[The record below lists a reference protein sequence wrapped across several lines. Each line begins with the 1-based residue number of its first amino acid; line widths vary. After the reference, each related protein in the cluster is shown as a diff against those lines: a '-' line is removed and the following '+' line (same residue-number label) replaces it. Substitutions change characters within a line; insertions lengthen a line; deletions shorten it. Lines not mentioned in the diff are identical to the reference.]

1 MSHILYLNSA
11 GPDPLAT
18 MAVVRSL
25 YHLSLGESRRLI
37 ADCPVSLPATPAGLS
52 EEDVKQRFA
61 VAGAE
66 VGDSPVAAKPASE
79 PEPESES
86 ESAPAPAPATEWMA
100 ATTSVAEE
108 PAEPAKVGGFD
119 LSGFESLY
127 DQPAAPASR
136 LHIAWRSCGE
146 YKLRVTKIIS
156 AITGLRLAPAKEWA
170 DSCHRSHEMDAG
182 QAEQLKA
189 ELAEL
194 GIKAVTGLTSFVLDT
209 PPEPVTT
216 QAAGAGGSAVAE
228 NTVYAAFRKVGL
240 VKLQL
245 VKIVKEATGW
255 GLKEAKEWVDED
267 QGLRRITASQ
277 AEAIRREAAGI
288 GAELVVADK
297 PFTLAAPSDEAR
309 ICITGFNSRSTALF
323 VIKMRMGYNSAQ
335 AKDVLDHLPADLPAM
350 PRDQAEHLGKEFLA
364 QGISCE
370 IHDSF

>member
-11 GPDPLAT
+11 GPDALAT
-18 MAVVRSL
+18 MAVIRSL
-25 YHLSLGESRRLI
+25 YHLSLGESRRMI

-66 VGDSPVAAKPASE
+66 VGDSPATAKPAPE
-79 PEPESES
+79 PEPE
-86 ESAPAPAPATEWMA
+86 PATAPVSEWQTETSPA
-100 ATTSVAEE
+100 AASIDDVLSA
-108 PAEPAKVGGFD
+108 GGFD
-119 LSGFESLY
+119 LSGFEHLFN
-127 DQPAAPASR
+127 QPAAPASR

-156 AITGLRLAPAKEWA
+156 AVTGLRLAPAKDWA
-170 DSCHRSHEMDAG
+170 DTCHRSHEIDAA

-209 PPEPVTT
+209 PPEPATT
-216 QAAGAGGSAVAE
+216 QPGGAGGDVVAE
-228 NTVYAAFRKVGL
+228 NTVYAAFRKIGL
-240 VKLQL
+240 EKLQL

-267 QGLRRITASQ
+267 GGLRRITDSQ

-297 PFTLAAPSDEAR
+297 PFTLAAPSGEVR
-309 ICITGFNSRSTALF
+309 IRITGFGSRSNALF

-335 AKDVLDHLPADLPAM
+335 AKDLLDHLPADLPAM
-350 PRDQAEHLGKEFLA
+350 PRDKAEHLGKEFLA

>member
-11 GPDPLAT
+11 GPDALAT
-18 MAVVRSL
+18 MAVIRSL
-25 YHLSLGESRRLI
+25 YHLSLGESRRMI

-66 VGDSPVAAKPASE
+66 VGESPAAAKPAPE
-79 PEPESES
+79 PEPE
-86 ESAPAPAPATEWMA
+86 PATAPVSEWQTETSPA
-100 ATTSVAEE
+100 AASIDDVLSA
-108 PAEPAKVGGFD
+108 GGFD
-119 LSGFESLY
+119 LSGFEHLFN
-127 DQPAAPASR
+127 QPAAPASR

-156 AITGLRLAPAKEWA
+156 AVTGLRLAPAKDWA
-170 DSCHRSHEMDAG
+170 DTCHRSHEIDAA

-209 PPEPVTT
+209 PPEPATT
-216 QAAGAGGSAVAE
+216 HPGGAGGDVVAE
-228 NTVYAAFRKVGL
+228 NTVYAAFRKIGL
-240 VKLQL
+240 EKLQL

-267 QGLRRITASQ
+267 GGLRRITESQ

-297 PFTLAAPSDEAR
+297 PFTLAAPSGEVR
-309 ICITGFNSRSTALF
+309 IRITGFGSRSNALF
-323 VIKMRMGYNSAQ
+323 VIKMRLGYNSAQ
-335 AKDVLDHLPADLPAM
+335 AKAVLDNLPADLPAM
-350 PRDQAEHLGKEFLA
+350 PRDKAETLVREFLA
-364 QGISCE
+364 QGINCE
-370 IHDSF
+370 IHDA

>member
-11 GPDPLAT
+11 GPDALAT
-18 MAVVRSL
+18 MAVIRSL
-25 YHLSLGESRRLI
+25 YHLSLGESRRMI

-66 VGDSPVAAKPASE
+66 VGESPAAAKPVPE
-79 PEPESES
+79 PEPE
-86 ESAPAPAPATEWMA
+86 PATAPVSEWQTETSPA
-100 ATTSVAEE
+100 AASIDDVLSA
-108 PAEPAKVGGFD
+108 GGFD
-119 LSGFESLY
+119 LSGFEHLFN
-127 DQPAAPASR
+127 QPAAPASR

-156 AITGLRLAPAKEWA
+156 AVTGLRLAPAKDWA
-170 DSCHRSHEMDAG
+170 DTCHRSHEIDAA

-209 PPEPVTT
+209 PPEPATT
-216 QAAGAGGSAVAE
+216 QPGGAGGDVVAE

-240 VKLQL
+240 AKLQL

-267 QGLRRITASQ
+267 GGLRRITDSQ

-297 PFTLAAPSDEAR
+297 PFTLAAPSGEVR
-309 ICITGFNSRSTALF
+309 IRITGFGSRSNALF
-323 VIKMRMGYNSAQ
+323 VIKMRLGYNSAQ
-335 AKDVLDHLPADLPAM
+335 AKDLLDHLPADLPAM
-350 PRDQAEHLGKEFLA
+350 PRDKAEHLGKEFLA

-370 IHDSF
+370 IHDS

>member
-11 GPDPLAT
+11 GPDALAT
-18 MAVVRSL
+18 MAVIRSL
-25 YHLSLGESRRLI
+25 YHLSLGESRRMI

-66 VGDSPVAAKPASE
+66 VGESPAAAKPAPE
-79 PEPESES
+79 PEPE
-86 ESAPAPAPATEWMA
+86 PATAPVSEWQTETSPA
-100 ATTSVAEE
+100 AASIDDVLSA
-108 PAEPAKVGGFD
+108 GGFD
-119 LSGFESLY
+119 LSGFEHLFN
-127 DQPAAPASR
+127 QPAAPASR

-156 AITGLRLAPAKEWA
+156 AVTGLRLAPAKDWA
-170 DSCHRSHEMDAG
+170 DTCHRSHEIDAA

-209 PPEPVTT
+209 PPEPATT
-216 QAAGAGGSAVAE
+216 HPGGAGGDVVAE
-228 NTVYAAFRKVGL
+228 NTVYAAFRKIGL
-240 VKLQL
+240 EKLQL

-267 QGLRRITASQ
+267 GGLRRITESQ

-297 PFTLAAPSDEAR
+297 PFTLAAPSGEVR
-309 ICITGFNSRSTALF
+309 IRITGFGSRSNALF

-335 AKDVLDHLPADLPAM
+335 AKDLLDHLPADLPAM
-350 PRDQAEHLGKEFLA
+350 PRDKAEHLGKESLA

-370 IHDSF
+370 IHDA

>member
-11 GPDPLAT
+11 GPDALAT
-18 MAVVRSL
+18 MAVIRSL
-25 YHLSLGESRRLI
+25 YHLSLGESRRMI

-66 VGDSPVAAKPASE
+66 VGDSPATAKPAPE
-79 PEPESES
+79 PEPE
-86 ESAPAPAPATEWMA
+86 PATAPVSEWQTETSPA
-100 ATTSVAEE
+100 AASIDDVLSA
-108 PAEPAKVGGFD
+108 GGFD
-119 LSGFESLY
+119 LSGFEHLFN
-127 DQPAAPASR
+127 QPAAPASR

-156 AITGLRLAPAKEWA
+156 AVTGLRLAPAKDWA
-170 DSCHRSHEMDAG
+170 DTCHRSHEIDAA

-209 PPEPVTT
+209 PPEPATT
-216 QAAGAGGSAVAE
+216 QPGGAGGDVVAE
-228 NTVYAAFRKVGL
+228 NTVYAAFRKIGL
-240 VKLQL
+240 EKLQL

-255 GLKEAKEWVDED
+255 GLKEAKEWVDEAG
-267 QGLRRITASQ
+267 GLRRITDSQ
-277 AEAIRREAAGI
+277 AEAIRREAVGI

-297 PFTLAAPSDEAR
+297 PFTLAAPSGEVR
-309 ICITGFNSRSTALF
+309 IRITGFGSRSTALF
-323 VIKMRMGYNSAQ
+323 VIKMRLGYNSAQ
-335 AKDVLDHLPADLPAM
+335 AKDLLDHLPADLPAM
-350 PRDQAEHLGKEFLA
+350 PRDKAEHLGKEFLA

-370 IHDSF
+370 IHDA

>member
-11 GPDPLAT
+11 GPDALAT
-18 MAVVRSL
+18 MAVIRSL
-25 YHLSLGESRRLI
+25 YHLSLGESRRMI

-66 VGDSPVAAKPASE
+66 VGDSPVPAKPAPE
-79 PEPESES
+79 PEPE
-86 ESAPAPAPATEWMA
+86 PATAPVSEWQTETSPA
-100 ATTSVAEE
+100 AASIDDVLSA
-108 PAEPAKVGGFD
+108 GGFD
-119 LSGFESLY
+119 LSGFEHLFN
-127 DQPAAPASR
+127 QPAAPASR

-156 AITGLRLAPAKEWA
+156 AVTGLRLAPAKDWA
-170 DSCHRSHEMDAG
+170 DTCHRSHEIDAA

-209 PPEPVTT
+209 PPEPATT
-216 QAAGAGGSAVAE
+216 QPGGAGGDVVAE
-228 NTVYAAFRKVGL
+228 NTVYAAFRKIGL
-240 VKLQL
+240 EKLQL

-267 QGLRRITASQ
+267 GGLRRIAESQ

-297 PFTLAAPSDEAR
+297 PFTLAAPSGEVR
-309 ICITGFNSRSTALF
+309 IRITGFGSRSNALF

-335 AKDVLDHLPADLPAM
+335 AKDLLDHLPADLPAM
-350 PRDQAEHLGKEFLA
+350 PRDKAEHLGKEFLA

-370 IHDSF
+370 IHDS

>member
-11 GPDPLAT
+11 GPDALAT
-18 MAVVRSL
+18 MAVIRSL
-25 YHLSLGESRRLI
+25 YHLSLGESRRMI

-66 VGDSPVAAKPASE
+66 VGDSPVTAKPAPE
-79 PEPESES
+79 PEPE
-86 ESAPAPAPATEWMA
+86 PATAPVSEWQTETSPA
-100 ATTSVAEE
+100 AASIDDVLSA
-108 PAEPAKVGGFD
+108 GGFD
-119 LSGFESLY
+119 LSGFEHLFN
-127 DQPAAPASR
+127 QPAAPASR

-156 AITGLRLAPAKEWA
+156 AVTGLRLAPAKDWA
-170 DSCHRSHEMDAG
+170 DTCHRSHEIDAA

-209 PPEPVTT
+209 PPEPATT
-216 QAAGAGGSAVAE
+216 QPGGSGGDVVAE

-240 VKLQL
+240 SKLQL

-267 QGLRRITASQ
+267 RGMRRITESQ

-297 PFTLAAPSDEAR
+297 PFTLAAPSGEVR
-309 ICITGFNSRSTALF
+309 IRITGFGSRSTALF
-323 VIKMRMGYNSAQ
+323 VIKMRLGYNSAQ

-350 PRDQAEHLGKEFLA
+350 PRDKAEHLGKEFLA

>member
-11 GPDPLAT
+11 GPDALAT
-18 MAVVRSL
+18 MAVIRSL
-25 YHLSLGESRRLI
+25 YHLSLGESRRMI

-52 EEDVKQRFA
+52 EEDVKHRFA

-66 VGDSPVAAKPASE
+66 VGESPAAAKPAPE
-79 PEPESES
+79 PEPE
-86 ESAPAPAPATEWMA
+86 PATAPVSEWQTETSPA
-100 ATTSVAEE
+100 AASIDDVLSA
-108 PAEPAKVGGFD
+108 GGFD
-119 LSGFESLY
+119 LSGFEHLFN
-127 DQPAAPASR
+127 QPAAPASR

-156 AITGLRLAPAKEWA
+156 AVTGLRLAPAKDWA
-170 DSCHRSHEMDAG
+170 DTCHRSHEIDAA

-209 PPEPVTT
+209 PPEPATT
-216 QAAGAGGSAVAE
+216 QPGGAGGDVVAE
-228 NTVYAAFRKVGL
+228 NTVYAAFRKIGL
-240 VKLQL
+240 EKLQL

-267 QGLRRITASQ
+267 GGLRRITESQ

-297 PFTLAAPSDEAR
+297 PFTLAAPSGEVR
-309 ICITGFNSRSTALF
+309 IRITGFGSRSNALF

-335 AKDVLDHLPADLPAM
+335 AKDLLDHLPADLPAM
-350 PRDQAEHLGKEFLA
+350 PRDKAEHLGKEFLA

-370 IHDSF
+370 IHDS

>member
-11 GPDPLAT
+11 GPDALAT
-18 MAVVRSL
+18 MAVIRSL
-25 YHLSLGESRRLI
+25 YHLSLGESRRMI

-66 VGDSPVAAKPASE
+66 VGESPAAAKPAPE
-79 PEPESES
+79 PEPE
-86 ESAPAPAPATEWMA
+86 PATAPVSEWQTETSPA
-100 ATTSVAEE
+100 AASIDDVLSA
-108 PAEPAKVGGFD
+108 GGFD
-119 LSGFESLY
+119 LSGFEHLFN
-127 DQPAAPASR
+127 QPAAPASR

-156 AITGLRLAPAKEWA
+156 AVTGLRLAPAKDWA
-170 DSCHRSHEMDAG
+170 DTCHRSHEIDAA

-209 PPEPVTT
+209 PPEPATT
-216 QAAGAGGSAVAE
+216 HPGGAGGDVVAE
-228 NTVYAAFRKVGL
+228 NTVYAAFRKIGL
-240 VKLQL
+240 EKLQL

-267 QGLRRITASQ
+267 GGLRRITESQ

-297 PFTLAAPSDEAR
+297 PFTLAAPSGEVR
-309 ICITGFNSRSTALF
+309 IRITGFGSRSNALF

-335 AKDVLDHLPADLPAM
+335 AKDLLDHLPADLPAM
-350 PRDQAEHLGKEFLA
+350 PRDKAEHLGKEFLA

-370 IHDSF
+370 IHDA

>member
-18 MAVVRSL
+18 MAVIRSL
-25 YHLSLGESRRLI
+25 YHLSLGESRRMI
-37 ADCPVSLPATPAGLS
+37 ADCPVSLPETPAGLS

-66 VGDSPVAAKPASE
+66 VGESPAAARPTPESAPAAE
-79 PEPESES
+79 PE
-86 ESAPAPAPATEWMA
+86 PAPAPASEWMA
-100 ATTSVAEE
+100 ATAPVAEE
-108 PAEPAKVGGFD
+108 PAAPATVGGFD
-119 LSGFESLY
+119 LSGFEHLFN
-127 DQPAAPASR
+127 QPAAPASR

-156 AITGLRLAPAKEWA
+156 AITGLRLAPAKDWA
-170 DSCHRSHEMDAG
+170 DTCHRSHEIDAA

-209 PPEPVTT
+209 PPEPATT
-216 QAAGAGGSAVAE
+216 QPGGAGGDVVAE
-228 NTVYAAFRKVGL
+228 NTVYAAFRKIGL
-240 VKLQL
+240 EKLQL

-267 QGLRRITASQ
+267 RGLRRITDSQ

-297 PFTLAAPSDEAR
+297 PFTLAAPSGEVR
-309 ICITGFNSRSTALF
+309 IRITGFGSRSNALF

-335 AKDVLDHLPADLPAM
+335 AKDLLDHLPADLPAM
-350 PRDQAEHLGKEFLA
+350 PRDKAEHLGKEFLA

-370 IHDSF
+370 IHDS

>member
-11 GPDPLAT
+11 GPDALAT
-18 MAVVRSL
+18 MAVIRSL
-25 YHLSLGESRRLI
+25 YHLSLGESRRMI

-66 VGDSPVAAKPASE
+66 VGESPAAAKPAPE
-79 PEPESES
+79 PEPE
-86 ESAPAPAPATEWMA
+86 PATAPVSEWQTETSPA
-100 ATTSVAEE
+100 AASIDDVLSA
-108 PAEPAKVGGFD
+108 GGFD
-119 LSGFESLY
+119 LSGFEHLFN
-127 DQPAAPASR
+127 QPAAPASR

-156 AITGLRLAPAKEWA
+156 AVTGLRLAPAKDWA
-170 DSCHRSHEMDAG
+170 DTCHRSHEIDAA

-209 PPEPVTT
+209 PPEPATT
-216 QAAGAGGSAVAE
+216 QPGGAGGDVVAE
-228 NTVYAAFRKVGL
+228 NTVYAAFRKIGL
-240 VKLQL
+240 EKLQL

-267 QGLRRITASQ
+267 GGLRRITESQ

-297 PFTLAAPSDEAR
+297 PFTLAAPSGEVR
-309 ICITGFNSRSTALF
+309 IRITGFGSRSNALF

-335 AKDVLDHLPADLPAM
+335 AKDLLDHLPADLPAM
-350 PRDQAEHLGKEFLA
+350 PRDKAEHLGKEFLA

-370 IHDSF
+370 IHDS

>member
-11 GPDPLAT
+11 GPDALAT
-18 MAVVRSL
+18 MAVIRSL
-25 YHLSLGESRRLI
+25 YHLSLGESRRMI

-66 VGDSPVAAKPASE
+66 VGDSPATAKPAPE
-79 PEPESES
+79 PEPE
-86 ESAPAPAPATEWMA
+86 PATAPVSEWQTETSPA
-100 ATTSVAEE
+100 AASIDDVLSA
-108 PAEPAKVGGFD
+108 GGFD
-119 LSGFESLY
+119 LSGFEHLFN
-127 DQPAAPASR
+127 QPAAPASR

-156 AITGLRLAPAKEWA
+156 AVTGLRLAPAKDWA
-170 DSCHRSHEMDAG
+170 DTCHRSHEIDAA

-209 PPEPVTT
+209 PPEPATT
-216 QAAGAGGSAVAE
+216 QPGGAGGDVVAE
-228 NTVYAAFRKVGL
+228 NTVYAAFRKIGL
-240 VKLQL
+240 EKLQL

-267 QGLRRITASQ
+267 GGLRRIAESQ

-297 PFTLAAPSDEAR
+297 PFTLAAPSGEVR
-309 ICITGFNSRSTALF
+309 IRITGFGSRSNALF
-323 VIKMRMGYNSAQ
+323 VIKMRLGYNSAQ
-335 AKDVLDHLPADLPAM
+335 AKDLLDHLPADLPAM
-350 PRDQAEHLGKEFLA
+350 PRDKAEHLGKEFLA
-364 QGISCE
+364 QGINCE
-370 IHDSF
+370 IHDA

>member
-11 GPDPLAT
+11 GPDALAT
-18 MAVVRSL
+18 MAVIRSL
-25 YHLSLGESRRLI
+25 YHLSLGESRRMI

-66 VGDSPVAAKPASE
+66 VGESPAAAKPAPE
-79 PEPESES
+79 PEPE
-86 ESAPAPAPATEWMA
+86 PATAPVSEWQTETSPA
-100 ATTSVAEE
+100 AASIDDVLSA
-108 PAEPAKVGGFD
+108 GGFD
-119 LSGFESLY
+119 LSGFEHLFN
-127 DQPAAPASR
+127 QPAAPASR

-156 AITGLRLAPAKEWA
+156 AVTGLRLAPAKDWA
-170 DSCHRSHEMDAG
+170 DTCHRSHEIDAA

-209 PPEPVTT
+209 PPEPATT
-216 QAAGAGGSAVAE
+216 QPGGAGGDVVAE
-228 NTVYAAFRKVGL
+228 NTVYAAFRKIGL
-240 VKLQL
+240 EKLQL

-267 QGLRRITASQ
+267 GGLRRITESQ

-297 PFTLAAPSDEAR
+297 PFTLAAPSGEVR
-309 ICITGFNSRSTALF
+309 IRITGFGSRSTALF
-323 VIKMRMGYNSAQ
+323 VIKMRLGYNSAQ
-335 AKDVLDHLPADLPAM
+335 AKDLLDHLPADLPAM
-350 PRDQAEHLGKEFLA
+350 PRDKAEHLGKEFLA

-370 IHDSF
+370 IHDA

>member
-18 MAVVRSL
+18 MAVIRSL
-25 YHLSLGESRRLI
+25 YHLSLGDSRRMI
-37 ADCPVSLPATPAGLS
+37 ADCPVSLPETPAGLS
-52 EEDVKQRFA
+52 DEDVKQRFA

-66 VGDSPVAAKPASE
+66 VGESPAAARPTPESAPAAE
-79 PEPESES
+79 PE
-86 ESAPAPAPATEWMA
+86 PAPAPASEWMA
-100 ATTSVAEE
+100 ATAPVAEE
-108 PAEPAKVGGFD
+108 PAAPATVGGFD
-119 LSGFESLY
+119 LSGFEHLFN
-127 DQPAAPASR
+127 QPAAPASR

-156 AITGLRLAPAKEWA
+156 AITGLRLAPAKDWA
-170 DSCHRSHEMDAG
+170 DSCHRSHEIDAG

-216 QAAGAGGSAVAE
+216 QPAGGGGSAVAE

-240 VKLQL
+240 AKLQL

-267 QGLRRITASQ
+267 RGLRRITESQ

-297 PFTLAAPSDEAR
+297 PFTLAAPSGEAR
-309 ICITGFNSRSTALF
+309 IRITGFGSRSNALF
-323 VIKMRMGYNSAQ
+323 VIKMRLGYNSAQ
-335 AKDVLDHLPADLPAM
+335 AKAVLDNLPADLPAM
-350 PRDQAEHLGKEFLA
+350 PRDKAETLVREFLA
-364 QGISCE
+364 QGINCE
-370 IHDSF
+370 IHDA